1 MQARVL
7 LPQDEHLY
15 ALRQIPGS
23 HDVSCLVCSE
33 NVTQC
38 EHHPLSMS
46 RSSHF
51 REANMRSALPRGL
64 GGLLADESWLCK
76 PAKSI
81 RSHSWR
87 NGSAAACTVRDK
99 DEEAEAATDERD
111 EGVQSTC
118 CFGWI
123 QRLQLSRGP
132 VPGLLAAAHPSA
144 ESGDSV
150 ERA

>member
-1 MQARVL
+1 MSKIRSRCHAPPTFERRTCDPLCHAALVAFLALQAR
-7 LPQDEHLY
+7 E
-15 ALRQIPGS
+15 
-23 HDVSCLVCSE
+23 
-33 NVTQC
+33 
-38 EHHPLSMS
+38 
-46 RSSHF
+46 
-51 REANMRSALPRGL
+51 
-64 GGLLADESWLCK
+64 K
-76 PAKSI
+76 
-81 RSHSWR
+81 HSWR
-87 NGSAAACTVRDK
+87 NESSAAASTVRDK

-132 VPGLLAAAHPSA
+132 VPGLLAAAYPSA

>member
-1 MQARVL
+1 MR

-23 HDVSCLVCSE
+23 HDVSCLVCSAH
-33 NVTQC
+33 VTQW
-38 EHHPLSMS
+38 EQNPLSMS

-51 REANMRSALPRGL
+51 REANMRFPLATPSFSAFLEL
-64 GGLLADESWLCK
+64 

-87 NGSAAACTVRDK
+87 NESSAAACTVRDK

-123 QRLQLSRGP
+123 QHLQLSRGP
-132 VPGLLAAAHPSA
+132 VPGLLAAAYPSA

>member
-1 MQARVL
+1 MAFLALQAR
-7 LPQDEHLY
+7 E
-15 ALRQIPGS
+15 
-23 HDVSCLVCSE
+23 
-33 NVTQC
+33 
-38 EHHPLSMS
+38 
-46 RSSHF
+46 
-51 REANMRSALPRGL
+51 
-64 GGLLADESWLCK
+64 K
-76 PAKSI
+76 
-81 RSHSWR
+81 HSWR
-87 NGSAAACTVRDK
+87 NESSAAASTVRDK

-132 VPGLLAAAHPSA
+132 VPGLLAAAYPSA